1 MPVTEAVARK
11 PSTFRRLWLAT
22 AVSNVAD
29 GVIAVAAP
37 LLAATLTRDPA
48 LIAGLVVAQKLP
60 WLLFSLPSGAIVDR
74 LDRRIVVQSANIL
87 RSIAL
92 VGLSV
97 SIALDAFSLPILYVV
112 FFLLGLAETLFDNAS
127 SALLPSVVPDK
138 DLERANGRLQIAYI
152 LGDSFTGPA
161 LGGVLVAFAMVA
173 PAVFG
178 AAGYGVS
185 VLLLAMLPRVRPQAA
200 ERTGSIAGQ
209 LATDI
214 REGWTWYWRSPILGT
229 LSVLAAVGNAM
240 SAATYGILVLVGQ
253 DHLGLDARGYGLL
266 LALGA
271 IGAVLGGWLAGR
283 VGELVAPGTLLFITT
298 VISAVA
304 TLFLGL
310 THNPVIAGAMIA
322 LDGFVV
328 LVQGVVVVSLR
339 QRIVPSELLG
349 RVTAVY
355 RMIALGAFTVGG
367 LGGGLLARAF
377 GLTAPFV
384 AGAAVMTVTAIA
396 VLPVLSNKNLRA
408 ARHGV

>member
-1 MPVTEAVARK
+1 MPVAEAPTLSA
-11 PSTFRRLWLAT
+11 FQRLWTAT

-60 WLLFSLPSGAIVDR
+60 WLLFSLPSGAIADR
-74 LDRRIVVQSANIL
+74 LDRRTVVQAANVL
-87 RSIAL
+87 RSVAL
-92 VGLSV
+92 AGMSV
-97 SIALDAFSLPILYVV
+97 SIAFDAFNLPILYAV
-112 FFLLGLAETLFDNAS
+112 FFALGLAETLFDNAS
-127 SALLPSVVPDK
+127 SALVPNVVPDK

-152 LGDSFTGPA
+152 LGDSFAGPA
-161 LGGVLVAFAMVA
+161 LGGVLVAVATIA

-178 AAGYGVS
+178 AAGYGIS
-185 VLLLAMLPRVRPQAA
+185 VLLLAMLPRSRPETR
-200 ERTGSIAGQ
+200 ERQGSVARQ
-209 LATDI
+209 LASDI
-214 REGWTWYWRSPILGT
+214 REGWSWYWRSPILGA

-253 DHLGLDARGYGLL
+253 DHLGLDARGYGFL

-283 VGELVAPGTLLFITT
+283 VGELVPPGTLVFWTT
-298 VISAVA
+298 ILSAVS
-304 TLFLGL
+304 TVFLGW
-310 THNPVIAGAMIA
+310 THNPVIAGSMMA

-328 LVQGVVVVSLR
+328 LVQSVVVVSLR

-367 LGGGLLARAF
+367 LGGGLLARAY

-384 AGAAVMTVTAIA
+384 VGAAAMTVTAVA
-396 VLPVLSNKNLRA
+396 VLPLLSNAKLRM

>member
-1 MPVTEAVARK
+1 MPVAEAPTLSA
-11 PSTFRRLWLAT
+11 FQRLWTAT

-60 WLLFSLPSGAIVDR
+60 WLLFSLPSGAIADR
-74 LDRRIVVQSANIL
+74 LDRRTVVQAANVL
-87 RSIAL
+87 RSVAL
-92 VGLSV
+92 AGMSV
-97 SIALDAFSLPILYVV
+97 SIAFDAFNLPILYAV
-112 FFLLGLAETLFDNAS
+112 FFALGLAETLFDNAS
-127 SALLPSVVPDK
+127 SALVPNVVPDK

-161 LGGVLVAFAMVA
+161 LGGVLVAVATIA

-178 AAGYGVS
+178 AAGYGIS
-185 VLLLAMLPRVRPQAA
+185 VLLLAMLPRSRPETG
-200 ERTGSIAGQ
+200 ERQGSVARQ
-209 LATDI
+209 LASDI
-214 REGWTWYWRSPILGT
+214 REGWSWYWRSPILGA

-253 DHLGLDARGYGLL
+253 DRLGLDARGYGFL

-283 VGELVAPGTLLFITT
+283 VGELVPPGTLVFWTT
-298 VISAVA
+298 ILSAVS
-304 TLFLGL
+304 TVFLGW
-310 THNPVIAGAMIA
+310 THNPVIAGSMMA

-328 LVQGVVVVSLR
+328 LVQSVVVVSLR

-367 LGGGLLARAF
+367 LGGGLLARAY

-384 AGAAVMTVTAIA
+384 VGAAAMTVTAVA
-396 VLPVLSNKNLRA
+396 VLPLLSNAKLRM

>member
-1 MPVTEAVARK
+1 MPVADA
-11 PSTFRRLWLAT
+11 PALSPFQRLWTAT
-22 AVSNVAD
+22 AVSNLAD

-60 WLLFSLPSGAIVDR
+60 WLLFSLPSGAIADR
-74 LDRRIVVQSANIL
+74 LDRRTVVQTANVL

-92 VGLSV
+92 TSMAV
-97 SIALDAFSLPILYVV
+97 SIALDAFSLPVLYLV
-112 FFLLGLAETLFDNAS
+112 FFALGLAETLFDNAS
-127 SALLPSVVPDK
+127 SALVPSVVPDK

-161 LGGVLVAFAMVA
+161 LGGVLVAVAAVA

-178 AAGYGVS
+178 AAGYGIS
-185 VLLLAMLPRVRPQAA
+185 VLLLAMLPRSRPPAG
-200 ERTGSIAGQ
+200 EREGSVARR

-214 REGWTWYWRSPILGT
+214 REGWRWYWRSPILGA

-253 DHLGLDARGYGLL
+253 DHLGLDARGYGFL

-283 VGELVAPGTLLFITT
+283 IGELVAPGTLMFSTT
-298 VISAVA
+298 VISAVS

-310 THNPVIAGAMIA
+310 TRNPVIAGSMMA

-328 LVQGVVVVSLR
+328 LVQSVVVVSLR

-355 RMIALGAFTVGG
+355 RMIALGAFTIGG
-367 LGGGLLARAF
+367 PTG
-377 GLTAPFV
+377 
-384 AGAAVMTVTAIA
+384 
-396 VLPVLSNKNLRA
+396 
-408 ARHGV
+408 